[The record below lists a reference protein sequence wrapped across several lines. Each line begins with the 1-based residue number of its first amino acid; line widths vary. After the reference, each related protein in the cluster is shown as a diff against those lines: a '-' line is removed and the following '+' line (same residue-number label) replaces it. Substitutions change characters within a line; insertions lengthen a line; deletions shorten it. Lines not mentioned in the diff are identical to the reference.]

1 MECIAIGEPVRY
13 PIKCSTMSR
22 IETDQIS
29 LQDDLPPEIQ
39 RRLQV
44 EELWARRTVLA
55 ELMNSERLDAFKQR
69 CAALAASSGDVA
81 SRAKP
86 AKPAA
91 TVVQMRI
98 RKVLEL
104 AARG

>member
-1 MECIAIGEPVRY
+1 MPQPA
-13 PIKCSTMSR
+13 TMSM

-29 LQDDLPPEIQ
+29 AQDDLPPEIL

-69 CAALAASSGDVA
+69 CAAAAAAPAIAPGEVVAGDRLYGAGGSG
-81 SRAKP
+81 
-86 AKPAA
+86 
-91 TVVQMRI
+91 
-98 RKVLEL
+98 
-104 AARG
+104 